1 MTKQLQDKK
10 SVNPNKSNH
19 HKSLP
24 QKRSFWGKCIALFT
38 NIIIKACAEV
48 EYVGKENIPQ
58 SIPYVLA
65 PNHQTYI
72 DGLFVAGGLPKGH
85 FEHFSALIGA
95 DLRTDHGLIG
105 KLIAPVARGIEVE
118 RYGNPVR
125 GLVMAYRACRAGNI
139 IMVHPEGTRTHD
151 GYLAPLQSGAAYIA
165 LKSHVP
171 LIPVFIE
178 GGYDFFSRHDKRP
191 RLRNPETKQKFK
203 IRVVYGEPLH
213 AEDFA
218 DAHALNTAL
227 ETTLKKMEAD
237 FLKRCKGKIR
247 SEKTK

>member
-1 MTKQLQDKK
+1 MAKQLQNKK
-10 SVNPNKSNH
+10 SVQSNRH
-19 HKSLP
+19 NHDKSLP
-24 QKRSFWGKCIALFT
+24 KKRSLWGKCIAFFT
-38 NIIIKACAEV
+38 NRIIKACTNV
-48 EYVGKENIPQ
+48 EYVGSENIPQ
-58 SIPYVLA
+58 TVPYVLA

-72 DGLFVAGGLPKGH
+72 DGLFVADGLPKGH

-95 DLRTDHGLIG
+95 DLKTDHGFIG

-165 LKSHVP
+165 LKSDVP

-191 RLRNPETKQKFK
+191 RFRNPETKQKFK
-203 IRVVYGEPLH
+203 IRVVYGKPLNPQ
-213 AEDFA
+213 EFT
-218 DAHALNTAL
+218 DAAALNEAL
-227 ETTLKKMEAD
+227 EATLKSMEAD

-247 SEKTK
+247 SEKVK